1 MDAELQATVENWIAR
16 VCADLDLPVPDDY
29 TELLEIARICA
40 HEVARPT
47 APITTYLA
55 GLAAARGMDPGQV
68 RMRVAALA
76 SEG

>member
-1 MDAELQATVENWIAR
+1 MDAELQATVDAWIAR
-16 VCADLDLPVPDDY
+16 VCADLELPIPEDY
-29 TELLEIARICA
+29 NELLEIARICA

-68 RMRVAALA
+68 RARVAALA